1 VCAGLA
7 TLMRKPR
14 RLPRAAMEMQ
24 TIVVQYQ
31 PVTRAEIEQVRGASL
46 LSRAT
51 WPPAAE
57 SVRAR

>member
-1 VCAGLA
+1 
-7 TLMRKPR
+7 MRKPR